1 MIYEYDVYT
10 ENEINVNLTVFDD
23 PSYQV
28 FFNKWREDMKVLD
41 IQKKKK
47 RIESLLAHNHRLMSI
62 IVELKRELATKAENE
77 SMYKNI
83 WILNSGIESLENIR
97 FQGKIF

>member
-1 MIYEYDVYT
+1 M
-10 ENEINVNLTVFDD
+10 
-23 PSYQV
+23 
-28 FFNKWREDMKVLD
+28 
-41 IQKKKK
+41 
-47 RIESLLAHNHRLMSI
+47 AHNHRLMSI

>member
-1 MIYEYDVYT
+1 
-10 ENEINVNLTVFDD
+10 
-23 PSYQV
+23 
-28 FFNKWREDMKVLD
+28 
-41 IQKKKK
+41 
-47 RIESLLAHNHRLMSI
+47 MSI